1 MLSWLGIKKA
11 NSAGRPFFAGVEK
24 STVFLILLI
33 SLAVLNSVRWILK
46 FLIPTSFFND
56 PIVSVLPS
64 VIGILSAIVFVFLVE
79 RLISDESN
87 PAE

>member
-33 SLAVLNSVRWILK
+33 SLAVLNSVR
-46 FLIPTSFFND
+46 
-56 PIVSVLPS
+56 
-64 VIGILSAIVFVFLVE
+64 
-79 RLISDESN
+79 
-87 PAE
+87 